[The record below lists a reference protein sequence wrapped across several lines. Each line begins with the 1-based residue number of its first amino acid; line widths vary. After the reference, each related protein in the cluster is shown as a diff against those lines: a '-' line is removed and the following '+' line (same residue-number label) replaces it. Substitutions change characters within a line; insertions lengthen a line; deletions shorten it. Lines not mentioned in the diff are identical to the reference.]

1 MNIHIHMTAWQSA
14 FIFVFVAVKSY
25 FNLFWL
31 LTFVRGIWAACSC
44 SGKYCILFYLC
55 KKRRANLC
63 GKLVRSALPPIF
75 PHFPLV
81 TPVAVW
87 FDLNPT
93 HSEFGEFCVDLHS
106 THSPQVQLCS
116 SLGSKCKCKY
126 NYIRNPF
133 SGISVCFSYIFQ
145 FVSRNCANLW
155 FAVRRRI
162 FEIWVDVTY
171 PKPYY
176 AKNSQCNTIIV
187 IRYISYLNLYDYYLI
202 LNYLSCLI
210 SNMYKSEWKC

>member
-1 MNIHIHMTAWQSA
+1 LNFGHGQVQRGGGGRWALQLVNATNASNE
-14 FIFVFVAVKSY
+14 
-25 FNLFWL
+25 NLSTL
-31 LTFVRGIWAACSC
+31 QPSR
-44 SGKYCILFYLC
+44 
-55 KKRRANLC
+55 
-63 GKLVRSALPPIF
+63 
-75 PHFPLV
+75 
-81 TPVAVW
+81 

-171 PKPYY
+171 SKPYY
-176 AKNSQCNTIIV
+176 ANTIIV
-187 IRYISYLNLYDYYLI
+187 IRYI
-202 LNYLSCLI
+202 
-210 SNMYKSEWKC
+210 